1 MDRTID
7 APSDRPTASPGRSC
21 PLCGEQ
27 VQESQYPRHRI
38 TLEDESDTAPN
49 QLVNGRVCGDCWDNL
64 YTDLAAAD

>member
-7 APSDRPTASPGRSC
+7 GHSDRRTTSPDRSC

-38 TLEDESDTAPN
+38 TLADESDTAPN
-49 QLVNGRVCGDCWDNL
+49 QLVNGRVCRDCWHDL
-64 YTDLAAAD
+64 YTDLAAAN